1 MCNEKILKKGVDT
14 SHNVVLSLD
23 HQNNV
28 TQRKQNG
35 GNKMKNIEQKKADAK
50 QAYKEAKKAYLE
62 NMSNEN
68 WKTFCDTKKACM
80 MLGVII

>member
-1 MCNEKILKKGVDT
+1 MLKFN
-14 SHNVVLSLD
+14 H
-23 HQNNV
+23 
-28 TQRKQNG
+28 RKQLEQDETQEV
-35 GNKMKNIEQKKADAK
+35 NKMKNIEQKKADAK